1 MRGPP
6 SKRAEERR
14 PPQEV
19 PDGERHPR
27 IGVDDVLM
35 EMKSRFGRKMR
46 DQSLEERSQDRGV
59 QKYQIDRTQ
68 EIQAT

>member
-6 SKRAEERR
+6 SKQVEDRR
-14 PPQEV
+14 PPHEV

-27 IGVDDVLM
+27 TGTDDVLM

-46 DQSLEERSQDRGV
+46 DQSLEEKSQDRMQKFQIERSQDV
-59 QKYQIDRTQ
+59 
-68 EIQAT
+68 QAT